1 MFYFVFIYKPF
12 DDLAAYLC
20 IVRHDLAD
28 YVFLSPS
35 GESCVLFLVLLWRLK

>member
-12 DDLAAYLC
+12 NDLATYLC

-28 YVFLSPS
+28 CVFLSPS
-35 GESCVLFLVLLWRLK
+35 GESCVSFLVLLWHLK

>member
-28 YVFLSPS
+28 CAFLSPS
-35 GESCVLFLVLLWRLK
+35 GESCVSFLVLLWRLK

>member
-1 MFYFVFIYKPF
+1 MFYFVFIHKPF

-28 YVFLSPS
+28 CVFCLPLVKVV
-35 GESCVLFLVLLWRLK
+35 SCSWCFCGV